1 MIKIS
6 ISRLAMTLAVSA
18 ALSGVG
24 ALPAVAGPDDGRAR
38 PGPHR
43 IVVLNAD
50 QNCPLR
56 RLDRQFVRCDNL
68 TGAGVPAPSYVPEL
82 SGHEQIRLCPNERA
96 VRGGAPG

>member
-24 ALPAVAGPDDGRAR
+24 VLPAAAGPDDGRTG
-38 PGPHR
+38 PGAHR

-82 SGHEQIRLCPNERA
+82 
-96 VRGGAPG
+96 

>member
-6 ISRLAMTLAVSA
+6 ISRLAVTLAVSA
-18 ALSGVG
+18 ALAGGG
-24 ALPAVAGPDDGRAR
+24 ALPAAAGPDDGRT
-38 PGPHR
+38 PGAHR

-82 SGHEQIRLCPNERA
+82 
-96 VRGGAPG
+96 